1 MKEIE
6 KRYRK
11 NLNEIKSNV
20 NLLNTKLEKHNK
32 KFEVNNT
39 NWGYVGDLGYIN
51 EKLNEIVTF
60 LKVEK

>member
-11 NLNEIKSNV
+11 NLNEIKSNIT
-20 NLLNTKLEKHNK
+20 LLNKKLEKHNER
-32 KFEVNNT
+32 FEVNST

-60 LKVEK
+60 LNVEK

>member
-11 NLNEIKSNV
+11 NLNEIKSNI

-39 NWGYVGDLGYIN
+39 NWGYVGDLSYIN
-51 EKLNEIVTF
+51 EKLNEIHCF
-60 LKVEK
+60 LS